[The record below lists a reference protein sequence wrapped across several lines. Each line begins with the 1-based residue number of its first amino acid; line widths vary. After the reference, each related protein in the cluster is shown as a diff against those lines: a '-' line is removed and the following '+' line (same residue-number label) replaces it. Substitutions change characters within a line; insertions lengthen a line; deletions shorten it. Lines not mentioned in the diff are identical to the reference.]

1 MSDGVIAALIAG
13 GTSVIVQIVG
23 AARQTKLF
31 LQQLEAE
38 SKLSDTRI
46 EAKIEK
52 YQAVTNT
59 RIDELTREV
68 RVHNSFAEKIPI
80 LITQMQSIDERVSKL
95 ENKVS

>member
-1 MSDGVIAALIAG
+1 MSDGVLAALIAG
-13 GTSVIVQIVG
+13 GTSIVVQIVG
-23 AARQTKLF
+23 AAMQTKTF

-59 RIDELTREV
+59 KIDELTREV
-68 RVHNSFAEKIPI
+68 RTHNEFAKRVPI
-80 LITQMQSIDERVSKL
+80 LE
-95 ENKVS
+95 EKVSNLEKREKAS